1 MLIMIYQLYPIDA
14 ITSLG
19 ADEDIADMGD
29 GTGTQELPDAR
40 VYPLPNTSFH
50 GLWES

>member
-1 MLIMIYQLYPIDA
+1 MPIMIYQLYPIDA

-19 ADEDIADMGD
+19 VDEDIADMGD

-40 VYPLPNTSFH
+40 VYALPNTSFH